1 MRGQGRFF
9 GKIVLFRG
17 FDFFVFRMQFTVDDI
32 LTGLVTVVGNLQRA
46 AQKNERHLQ
55 MIVANMAGMEGNKR
69 K

>member
-1 MRGQGRFF
+1 M
-9 GKIVLFRG
+9 FR
-17 FDFFVFRMQFTVDDI
+17 DFNSSVSRMQFTVDDI

>member
-1 MRGQGRFF
+1 
-9 GKIVLFRG
+9 
-17 FDFFVFRMQFTVDDI
+17 MQFTVDDI